1 MRTRTLLLWG
11 PLALLPTMLV
21 AQEVNDS
28 LPPEIRNT
36 SVSDSLTN
44 GNPTVQ
50 HLPPKTWWQEMLNN
64 TELINSFLVL
74 LFGFLVLRLG
84 IKKVQGNMKL
94 HPAQYNRLV
103 IILFI
108 VIASMFLISAG
119 YDNKQVAPVFGLLGT
134 IAGYLLGRTDYREEK
149 IAQSSEKKPATDTQK
164 SETTSPKTT
173 SSDKNS

>member
-1 MRTRTLLLWG
+1 MRTKTLLPWG
-11 PLALLPTMLV
+11 LLVLLPATLV

-28 LPPEIRNT
+28 LPPEIRQAP
-36 SVSDSLTN
+36 VSDSLTN
-44 GNPTVQ
+44 GIPTVQ

-64 TELINSFLVL
+64 TELLNSFLVL

-84 IKKVQGNMKL
+84 IKKVQGGMQL

-149 IAQSSEKKPATDTQK
+149 MPKPSEDKSTKSKEKNTSTSTESNSSN
-164 SETTSPKTT
+164 
-173 SSDKNS
+173 KNS